1 MSNPSRNGFQ
11 GFVNQ
16 QPPPA
21 EQGDFAGSNIR
32 TSLSAGPQG
41 YISDGT
47 VTVGWFAFATPNNGD
62 QSANP
67 PPESIATGTHTSGQL
82 VGFVHRENQG
92 IIVPFLAYF
101 VELIQ
106 AGFPVTL
113 MSRGDYWT
121 QFAGAVTR
129 GQPVYADATTGQP
142 TVTSGGNI
150 LTPFVVVDTV
160 PADASFTGVLA
171 YAHAGDEFLT
181 LTVSSLTG
189 VVEIGAFLNG
199 VSVGNNVYVLQQL
212 TGTPGAAGTYLVS
225 GGAAVGSEAMTT
237 TSGKLARISSWQTT

>member
-11 GFVNQ
+11 GFVNA
-16 QPPPA
+16 QPAPA
-21 EQGDFAGSNIR
+21 QQGDFAGSNIR

-41 YISDGT
+41 YNSDGT
-47 VTVGWFAFATPNNGD
+47 VTVGWFAFGTPNNGD

-67 PPESIATGTHTSGQL
+67 PPESIASGTHTSGSL

-92 IIVPFLAYF
+92 IIVPFLSYF

-106 AGFPVTL
+106 SGFNVTL

-129 GQPVYADATTGQP
+129 GQAVYADATTGQP
-142 TVTSGGNI
+142 TVSAGGNI
-150 LTPFVVVDTV
+150 PTAFVVLDTV
-160 PADASFTGVLA
+160 AADASFTGVLA

-181 LTVSSLTG
+181 LTASAVTG
-189 VVEIGAFLNG
+189 VIGVGQFLNG
-199 VSVGNNVYVLQQL
+199 AGVGNNVYILQQL
-212 TGTPGAAGTYLVS
+212 TGSPGAAGTYLVS
-225 GGAAVGSEAMTT
+225 GGAAVSSEAMTST
-237 TSGKLARISSWQTT
+237 EGKMTRIGSWQTT